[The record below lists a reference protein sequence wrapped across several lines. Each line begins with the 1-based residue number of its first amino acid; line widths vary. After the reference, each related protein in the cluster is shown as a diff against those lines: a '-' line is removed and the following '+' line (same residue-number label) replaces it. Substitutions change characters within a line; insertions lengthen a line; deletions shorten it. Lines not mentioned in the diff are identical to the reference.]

1 VSRRAWDDLR
11 AFALRLPAAE
21 EDAPWGETVIKVR
34 RKPGVPP
41 WRKDGTGVHGPMFLW
56 LGRRDARAAAVCVKL
71 TGSYDEAVHVGCAV
85 PTTISG
91 LGQWGWLTVPLA
103 GIDMALA
110 RDWVE
115 ESYRNVA
122 PTRLVAELDARR
134 R

>member
-1 VSRRAWDDLR
+1 MSRRAWDDLR
-11 AFALRLPAAE
+11 AFALGLPAAE

-41 WRKDGTGVHGPMFLW
+41 WRKDGVGVHGPMFLW
-56 LGRRDARAAAVCVKL
+56 LGRRDAAAPAVCVKL
-71 TGSYDEAVHVGCAV
+71 TDSYEEAVQVGRAE
-85 PTTISG
+85 PTTNSG
-91 LGQWGWLTVPLA
+91 LGQWGWLTFPLA

-110 RDWVE
+110 QDWVE